1 MRKLYWDLNNKLDV
15 RKAWGKKNLKVAET
29 CFIKKEG
36 RKKKKSHYHQCF
48 PTYQEEKKT
57 FLKKLERKKEKKR
70 GSDARRV
77 KLAFY
82 ILTIQ
87 LIKHHRVSGYLS

>member
-36 RKKKKSHYHQCF
+36 RKKKKKSLSSMF
-48 PTYQEEKKT
+48 PYIRRKENIFKKI
-57 FLKKLERKKEKKR
+57 RKKKRKEKR
-70 GSDARRV
+70 E
-77 KLAFY
+77 
-82 ILTIQ
+82 
-87 LIKHHRVSGYLS
+87 

>member
-36 RKKKKSHYHQCF
+36 RKKKKKSLSSMF
-48 PTYQEEKKT
+48 PYIPRRKV
-57 FLKKLERKKEKKR
+57 RKKKRKEKR
-70 GSDARRV
+70 E
-77 KLAFY
+77 
-82 ILTIQ
+82 
-87 LIKHHRVSGYLS
+87 

>member
-36 RKKKKSHYHQCF
+36 RKKKKKSLSSMF
-48 PTYQEEKKT
+48 PYIPRRKENIFKKI
-57 FLKKLERKKEKKR
+57 RKKKRKEKR
-70 GSDARRV
+70 E
-77 KLAFY
+77 
-82 ILTIQ
+82 
-87 LIKHHRVSGYLS
+87 